1 MDTIAT
7 ARTELIKKIQEIQEA
22 SGIHKEIDKKMFFSI
37 TKIIEEARARTHN
50 ICYNFSEKEIAVIYM
65 HERFGLPYSIS
76 NNLGIKASNMFE
88 FKRKYLKEDIQA
100 NMEKLNIFLLNNKDE
115 EFKKQYLSALQE
127 FLKKNESF
135 HPIPYIQ
142 ITLFNLLMKK
152 TNKKFKLKYN
162 RYGISD
168 VTSRRIQKDIKKVL
182 KWT

>member
-1 MDTIAT
+1 MENAE
-7 ARTELIKKIQEIQEA
+7 ELIRQIQQIQEA
-22 SGIHKEIDKKMFFSI
+22 SGINAGVDTEMLFSI
-37 TKIIEEARARTHN
+37 TKKIEEERERTHN
-50 ICYNFSEKEIAVIYM
+50 ICYNFSNEEIAVIYL
-65 HERFGLPYSIS
+65 HEKFGLPYSIS
-76 NNLGIKASNMFE
+76 IILGIRVGNIYK
-88 FKRKYLKEDIQA
+88 FKRKFLKEDIQA

-152 TNKKFKLKYN
+152 TNKNFKLKYN